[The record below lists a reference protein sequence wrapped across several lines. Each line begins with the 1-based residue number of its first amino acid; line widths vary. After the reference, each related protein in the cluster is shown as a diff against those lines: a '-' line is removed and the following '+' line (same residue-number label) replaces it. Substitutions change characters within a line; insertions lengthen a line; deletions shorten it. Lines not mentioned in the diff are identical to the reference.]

1 MTIEEKLE
9 VIRKYLSDRFP
20 NHTVK
25 VATLDDR
32 FRYRFRIELNEDL
45 AQSRQLTIPQEAV
58 DDLFPAD
65 IIALLEHPDTE
76 KLWKKIRGFTL
87 HLVYDPVDGISL
99 PAPRWWA
106 KIFHLTE
113 LSF

>member
-25 VATLDDR
+25 VATLDES
-32 FRYRFRIELNEDL
+32 FRYRFRIELSEDL

-65 IIALLEHPDTE
+65 IIALLEQPNTE
-76 KLWKKIRGFTL
+76 TVWKKNRGLTL
-87 HLVYDPVDGISL
+87 HLVYEPALGIDL
-99 PAPRWWA
+99 PGRVAR
-106 KIFHLTE
+106 
-113 LSF
+113 